1 MKTLVIQS
9 FRTRSVPAW
18 IERCLDS
25 AKRWAALRGY
35 DYLCTDD
42 RAFALCGDDYLARVN
57 GNLRAIAN
65 LFRLELVRQAHR
77 DGYERAVWIDADIFV
92 FAPET
97 FSIDG
102 VARYAFAR
110 ESWIEIIGPGTPSAC
125 WRATAGTNNSV
136 LVCRRDEPDLEF
148 LIAATRHVALHREV
162 RTNYQVGGD
171 LIKGL
176 RASLDFEMLGSS
188 GMFSNY
194 IVLALA
200 QEVEMLLKVQA
211 RCHGTAV
218 HAANLCASA
227 NYTPPVGEREIRA
240 AMDRLER
247 TRGGVVNQW
256 LVGGTSPGL
265 APPDTVLFEGPPLR
279 ELLAAPTLA

>member
-194 IVLALA
+194 IVWRWRRRS
-200 QEVEMLLKVQA
+200 
-211 RCHGTAV
+211 RCCSRCRRDATERPSTPPI
-218 HAANLCASA
+218 CAPRLTTRRRSA
-227 NYTPPVGEREIRA
+227 NARSAPRWIGWSARA
-240 AMDRLER
+240 AA
-247 TRGGVVNQW
+247 
-256 LVGGTSPGL
+256 S
-265 APPDTVLFEGPPLR
+265 
-279 ELLAAPTLA
+279 